1 MTKHDTVGLIY
12 ALKTYFLLLCTP
24 SSTGLISLATSI
36 GLTFAASEEA
46 ITMLLPTPMGLR

>member
-24 SSTGLISLATSI
+24 SSTDLISLATSI
-36 GLTFAASEEA
+36 GLKFAASEEA
-46 ITMLLPTPMGLR
+46 ITKLLPTPMGLR